1 MESNLTAQ
9 SLRRDEENFNNWE
22 FKTDKI
28 MSDSLMYLM
37 GNNVF
42 SILIASILTV
52 SIFSFYSEILNFTNR
67 IELTIRLYS
76 RWHEIL
82 QWNNQR
88 DLSFWRNSLNRFTST
103 NPSLFRS
110 CSQLN
115 KLRLTFIF
123 RMHWSYYKSFPLD
136 DWLVLSKQLD
146 CN

>member
-1 MESNLTAQ
+1 
-9 SLRRDEENFNNWE
+9 
-22 FKTDKI
+22 

-82 QWNNQR
+82 Q
-88 DLSFWRNSLNRFTST
+88 
-103 NPSLFRS
+103 
-110 CSQLN
+110 
-115 KLRLTFIF
+115 
-123 RMHWSYYKSFPLD
+123 
-136 DWLVLSKQLD
+136 
-146 CN
+146 